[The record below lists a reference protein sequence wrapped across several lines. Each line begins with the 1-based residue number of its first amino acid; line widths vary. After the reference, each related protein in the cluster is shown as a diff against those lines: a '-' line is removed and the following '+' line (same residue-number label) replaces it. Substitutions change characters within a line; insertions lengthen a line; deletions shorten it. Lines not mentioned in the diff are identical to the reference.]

1 MGIVRFRD
9 EWTGSNIANGK
20 IQIDMPDDPGQSTFD
35 DPHSSYWIT
44 LTEWLESNI
53 TSIIDLDDTPDT
65 YVGQQYKLFRVNA
78 EETETE
84 FVDPATVFAGLI
96 HSATEK
102 TPITDTDEIGF
113 WDNVSGLL
121 RKITWANLK
130 DTFTTSLRPTTEKTA
145 LVNADEITGND
156 SENSFSQIRTTWT
169 NVKVFLKAYF
179 DGLYQTLSNLRT
191 SWQVTPDDTHY
202 PSEKLTKDSLDL
214 KANLSGADFTG
225 IVTAKNITGL
235 SSTATSAGTLTMD
248 VNSNKVQIF
257 TGSTTHIVILPNATT
272 LTTGRPFIIINDS
285 SGQVTVKVPTN
296 SSVLH
301 VLRSGENI
309 EVICKVVSSDDLSSW
324 EVMNF
329 GVERLQVAVGGLGAD
344 ISIGTNIAHF
354 TIPDVH
360 VLLAYY
366 ISVKTAPTGS
376 SQIFDVNV
384 SLSTTMTTNKIE
396 IEQTETSSL
405 TATTQPVIT
414 NTNIIAKGAYYDV
427 DCDQHG
433 ATIKAKDAFLVI
445 FYRKLTDYIQYGG

>member
-35 DPHSSYWIT
+35 DPH
-44 LTEWLESNI
+44 
-53 TSIIDLDDTPDT
+53 
-65 YVGQQYKLFRVNA
+65 
-78 EETETE
+78 
-84 FVDPATVFAGLI
+84 TVFAGLI

-344 ISIGTNIAHF
+344 ISYGTNIAHF

-384 SLSTTMTTNKIE
+384 SLSTTMT
-396 IEQTETSSL
+396 
-405 TATTQPVIT
+405 
-414 NTNIIAKGAYYDV
+414 
-427 DCDQHG
+427 
-433 ATIKAKDAFLVI
+433 
-445 FYRKLTDYIQYGG
+445 